1 MNDRCFE
8 WHTSRD
14 LMSSSIVNGREAK
27 RAEFPY
33 IVYIERWD
41 RKDTNGK
48 IEEKKMGHCT
58 GSVIN
63 ENWILTAAHCFK
75 SYQIICNDVCFYK
88 VYAGIIDITQPGIDY
103 GHQLIILHP
112 NYTYHNFLHF
122 EYDIA
127 LIKVKTPMSFSANS
141 GYYRQINSI
150 CLPPIDYYN
159 TGNEYA
165 VIAGFGKI
173 NGAYNV
179 NRLMMGWNRIPPQQ
193 SNSLTIVVNTQYPY
207 PGGAYI
213 CFGDSG
219 GPLIQYIN
227 GRAVLIGVTSRMG
240 NMNLIYCSPY
250 DATKPVEST
259 YVRVSDKINWI
270 LTQINTN

>member
-1 MNDRCFE
+1 MNDRFFE

-48 IEEKKMGHCT
+48 IEEKKKGHCT

-63 ENWILTAAHCFK
+63 EDWILTAAHCFK
-75 SYQIICNDVCFYK
+75 SNTIKCEGVCIYK
-88 VYAGIIDITQPGIDY
+88 VYAGIIDKTQPGVDY

-112 NYTYHNFLHF
+112 NYTSQNA

-127 LIKVKTPMSFSANS
+127 LIKVKIPMIFSANS

-150 CLPPIDYYN
+150 CLPPIGHYN
-159 TGNEYA
+159 TDNEYA
-165 VIAGFGKI
+165 VIAGFGDI
-173 NGAYNV
+173 YGAKDV
-179 NRLMMGWNRIPPQQ
+179 NRLLMGWTRIPPQQ
-193 SNSLTIVVNTQYPY
+193 SNSLVLVIDKQYPY
-207 PGGAYI
+207 PDGSYV

-219 GPLIQYIN
+219 GPLIQYVN
-227 GRAVLIGVTSRMG
+227 NRAVIIGVAAKALV
-240 NMNLIYCSPY
+240 NVFYCTQY
-250 DATKPVEST
+250 NATTPVIIT

-270 LTQINTN
+270 QTEINTKSVK